1 MPDPATPPAAGTP
14 PAPPAQG
21 GNNQPPANNPAPA
34 ANQPPGNNQPPAK
47 MHTDDEVNSIVKDRL
62 KADREALEKE
72 LGLSGL
78 GLQLKDVK
86 AILKA
91 KKDADDLAKSKEE
104 RLQQERD
111 DAKAELSRLK
121 LDLIKRS
128 KVEALVA
135 NKKIKLPEETTVADI
150 LELVTGADEAG
161 IDSSLS
167 KLVKLFPPEK
177 NAAQGAGTPG
187 VSSAPAKKI
196 WKSSEIAAMSSADHV
211 KNKDEIL
218 LAMKENRIVE
228 G

>member
-1 MPDPATPPAAGTP
+1 MAGNPATAPTPGAQQQQAGQQQQQQKQEPPATPP
-14 PAPPAQG
+14 
-21 GNNQPPANNPAPA
+21 GNDQ
-34 ANQPPGNNQPPAK
+34 QPPAK
-47 MHTDDEVNSIVKDRL
+47 MHSDDEVNSIVKDRL

-91 KKDADDLAKSKEE
+91 KKDADDAAKTKEE
-104 RLQQERD
+104 KLQQERD
-111 DAKAELSRLK
+111 GAKAELDKLK
-121 LDLIKRS
+121 MMILKRS

-135 NKKIKLPEETTVADI
+135 EKKIKLPDGTTIADV
-150 LELVTGADEAG
+150 LDLVTGADEAG

-167 KLVKLFPPEK
+167 KLAKLFPPEK
-177 NAAQGAGTPG
+177 NAAQGAGNPG
-187 VSSAPAKKI
+187 LQAPPGKKN
-196 WKSSEIAAMSSADHV
+196 WKTSEIAKMSHEERI

-218 LAMKENRIVE
+218 LALKENRVIE